1 MADFTVRSL
10 SVQEYASACGGA
22 LDAAVGHRLG
32 LCPMNASKAVPAIS
46 FALLL
51 LPALPAL
58 GLLLRGPRS

>member
-1 MADFTVRSL
+1 
-10 SVQEYASACGGA
+10 
-22 LDAAVGHRLG
+22 
-32 LCPMNASKAVPAIS
+32 MNASKAVPAIS